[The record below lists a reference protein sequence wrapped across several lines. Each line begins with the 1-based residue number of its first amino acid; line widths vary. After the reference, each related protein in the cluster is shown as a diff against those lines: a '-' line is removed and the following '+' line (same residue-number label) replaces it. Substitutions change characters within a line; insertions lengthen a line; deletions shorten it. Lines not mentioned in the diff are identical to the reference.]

1 MLRLTVPKGSLENG
15 TFELFKRADLPIMRS
30 DERDYS
36 LKINDPRI
44 VETVLLRPQEIPRY
58 VEEGEFDIG
67 ISGLDW
73 IIETQSTVKE
83 VADLKFS
90 KQGWSAV
97 EVVLATY
104 ESNPVERVEEIDP
117 RARVVTE
124 YPRLTKRFFRQNGKR
139 KVSIRLSHGATEVK
153 VPRLADYLVD
163 VTETGTTLKRNGKK
177 IIEVI
182 LKSSTKLIA
191 NVESWK
197 DESKRKAIEEI
208 AALLKGVIAAQDKA
222 LIKMNVPKAKIKELV
237 DYLPALRAPTI
248 SPFYSN
254 KFYNGGEWM
263 MIETVVEK
271 NLLSVI
277 IPEVKAR
284 GAKDILEINIS
295 KMIP

>member
-271 NLLSVI
+271 NLLNVI